1 MSSSSTV
8 HAKIVVPSTLS
19 LLYSQLA
26 VLEFVG
32 NVGVVGRSGGVARG
46 VRLVGGLV
54 GVVTGTGF
62 FVGGVVGVA
71 VRVVGIVVGV
81 IVVNSGFVGF
91 VRSWFFGAGPFTL
104 SFPVSRIDSVSEF
117 LHFFESRRSAYMSHV
132 VLDTFC

>member
-1 MSSSSTV
+1 M
-8 HAKIVVPSTLS
+8 LG
-19 LLYSQLA
+19 QLA
-26 VLEFVG
+26 VLKFVG
-32 NVGVVGRSGGVARG
+32 DVGFGGGVGRGGG
-46 VRLVGGLV
+46 LVVGLV
-54 GVVTGTGF
+54 GVVRTGLVLL
-62 FVGGVVGVA
+62 VGGVVGVA
-71 VRVVGIVVGV
+71 VRVVGIVMGV